1 MNIIDDIEYIEA
13 KTLLTKNKHKER
25 WFGADYNLNI
35 YRGCS
40 HGCIYCDSRSDC
52 YRIENF
58 DKVTVKKNSLHI
70 LEKEI
75 KSKRLKGVIS
85 TGAMS
90 DPYNPLEARL
100 NLTRESLE
108 LIYKYGWG
116 VDLTTKSDLIARDYD
131 ILGKI
136 SIFSPICIKM
146 TVTAA
151 DDETARKIEPNVA
164 VTSKRFEA
172 LKKLSDIGI
181 FTGILLMPVLPFI
194 TDSMQ
199 NISDVIRLSYE
210 SGAKFVF
217 FGGGVTLRQNQRT
230 YYFKKLDE
238 HFPGLKSKYIRIYGN
253 KYFCNI
259 LNMKDMYSFFKA
271 ECKKY
276 GLLYEMHDIIRAY
289 KSNGI
294 KGTLF

>member
-25 WFGADYNLNI
+25 WCGADYNLNI

-58 DKVTVKKNSLHI
+58 DKVTVKKNSLQ
-70 LEKEI
+70 
-75 KSKRLKGVIS
+75 KGVIS

-151 DDETARKIEPNVA
+151 DDETARKIEPNERFLDDEISSMCNL
-164 VTSKRFEA
+164 SKE
-172 LKKLSDIGI
+172 
-181 FTGILLMPVLPFI
+181 
-194 TDSMQ
+194 
-199 NISDVIRLSYE
+199 IR
-210 SGAKFVF
+210 KV
-217 FGGGVTLRQNQRT
+217 
-230 YYFKKLDE
+230 
-238 HFPGLKSKYIRIYGN
+238 
-253 KYFCNI
+253 
-259 LNMKDMYSFFKA
+259 
-271 ECKKY
+271 
-276 GLLYEMHDIIRAY
+276 
-289 KSNGI
+289 
-294 KGTLF
+294 

>member
-131 ILGKI
+131 IFGKI

-151 DDETARKIEPNVA
+151 DDETARKIIDFICQPEHKWTVV
-164 VTSKRFEA
+164 VTSTNQYWKEKASRTIIME
-172 LKKLSDIGI
+172 KGRIINDIKI
-181 FTGILLMPVLPFI
+181 
-194 TDSMQ
+194 
-199 NISDVIRLSYE
+199 NH
-210 SGAKFVF
+210 A
-217 FGGGVTLRQNQRT
+217 
-230 YYFKKLDE
+230 
-238 HFPGLKSKYIRIYGN
+238 
-253 KYFCNI
+253 
-259 LNMKDMYSFFKA
+259 
-271 ECKKY
+271 
-276 GLLYEMHDIIRAY
+276 
-289 KSNGI
+289 
-294 KGTLF
+294 